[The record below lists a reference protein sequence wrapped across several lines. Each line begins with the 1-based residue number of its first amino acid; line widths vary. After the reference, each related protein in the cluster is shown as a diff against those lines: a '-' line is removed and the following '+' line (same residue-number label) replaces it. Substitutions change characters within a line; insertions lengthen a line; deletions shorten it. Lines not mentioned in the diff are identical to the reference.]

1 MELMLTGDFMPAKDA
16 LALGLLN
23 KVVPAAEVLET
34 AKKLAKKLAGGA
46 PVAQREIMKAI
57 RLGLETNLHEGIT
70 KIEKAAFQTLVF
82 TEDFKEGSKAFLEKR
97 PANFKGR

>member
-1 MELMLTGDFMPAKDA
+1 
-16 LALGLLN
+16 
-23 KVVPAAEVLET
+23 
-34 AKKLAKKLAGGA
+34 KKLAGGA